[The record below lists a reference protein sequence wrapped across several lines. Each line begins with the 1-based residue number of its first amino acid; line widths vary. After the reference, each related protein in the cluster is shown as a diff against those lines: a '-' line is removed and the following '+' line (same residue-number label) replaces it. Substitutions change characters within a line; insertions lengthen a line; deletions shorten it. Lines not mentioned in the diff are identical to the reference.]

1 MWVHSCVHLMVRNDD
16 DEARRSDTG
25 PGVQQS
31 GRCAQAAAVT
41 NATCASFCSAHA
53 TKRDV

>member
-1 MWVHSCVHLMVRNDD
+1 MVRNDD